1 MKKDKSSTELLIA
14 KYGLI
19 GTIITA
25 IIGLFAAYL
34 GYLGNKVQADRPL
47 HATETAEARS
57 MLALTETGKT
67 DLVNSPTPGQL
78 YKSTPDITQTPFNI
92 DDIVR
97 VEKEWSGCPMRH
109 ILPDYIDPNNGVETA
124 NEQFREY
131 LQNELSGESIFS
143 TGSVN
148 WTRPYYAF
156 TLTGASSN
164 KEWIIL
170 DKEISVYIHRT
181 EIPEHTNIAMI
192 GGCGG
197 EMVVRNFPDLKLDSD
212 HDDYMIKET
221 YEDDSIAKFTLM
233 PGEPELFQ
241 IPLTCGAPGVY
252 NLEVR
257 MNMKYMEQANEI
269 SISVPPYFCP
279 DSFTQWGINEILIK
293 DVSFTF
299 GGNYKWSGSEY
310 VAVP

>member
-14 KYGLI
+14 KYGLV

-57 MLALTETGKT
+57 MLALTQNGMA
-67 DLVNSPTPGQL
+67 DQANSPTSSQL
-78 YKSTPDITQTPFNI
+78 VANTPEITQAPLKI
-92 DDIVR
+92 DDILR

-109 ILPDYIDPNNGVETA
+109 VLPDYIDPGNGVEAA
-124 NEQFREY
+124 NEQFRNY
-131 LQNELSGESIFS
+131 LQNGSSGEFIYSPGSI
-143 TGSVN
+143 N
-148 WTRPYYAF
+148 WTQPYYAF

-170 DKEISVYIHRT
+170 DKDISIYIHRT
-181 EIPEHTNIAMI
+181 AIPEHTNVAVV

-197 EMVVRNFPDLKLDSD
+197 VMAVRNFPELKLDSE
-212 HDDYMIKET
+212 HEDYMIKET
-221 YEDDSIAKFTLM
+221 FEDESIAKFTLM

-241 IPLTCGAPGVY
+241 IPITCGAPGIY
-252 NLEVR
+252 DLEVK
-257 MNMKYMEQANEI
+257 MKLKYMEQSYEV
-269 SISVPPYFCP
+269 SFTVPPYSCP
-279 DSFTQWGINEILIK
+279 DSYTQWGIYETLIK
-293 DVSFTF
+293 DITFTF
-299 GGNYKWSGSEY
+299 EGNYEWNGSEY